1 MDRKL
6 VIVDSLKKV
15 DKIHIW
21 FLIQIDFDILLLL
34 KYNIYYCS
42 YKLVCKLIIVIN
54 IFKNTQ
60 YYTQ

>member
-42 YKLVCKLIIVIN
+42 YKLVCKFN
-54 IFKNTQ
+54 HCNKYF
-60 YYTQ
+60 